1 MNANTEDNF
10 IHGISQQQSEV
21 HGDKVMQKLLFL
33 LIIIISYY
41 YYYYYYF
48 IIFTKAL
55 MSRKG

>member
-1 MNANTEDNF
+1 MNANTEDNC

-21 HGDKVMQKLLFL
+21 HGDKVQKTTGNAE
-33 LIIIISYY
+33 
-41 YYYYYYF
+41 